1 MRWPSNRYFTAGV
14 GLTTLA
20 LLVTGAVLWL
30 FDPARHGF
38 YPRCQLY
45 TVTGLQCPGCG
56 GLRALHALL
65 HGHVAEAFKLNALF
79 VVALPVMIGLT
90 IRWLRHQRRDP
101 AARFTLPT
109 HWLWIG
115 LAAAIL
121 FGVARNLTF
130 GDFGWLGQ

>member
-1 MRWPSNRYFTAGV
+1 
-14 GLTTLA
+14 
-20 LLVTGAVLWL
+20 
-30 FDPARHGF
+30 
-38 YPRCQLY
+38 
-45 TVTGLQCPGCG
+45 
-56 GLRALHALL
+56 
-65 HGHVAEAFKLNALF
+65 VAEAFKLNALF